1 MRDIPDNSEDI
12 LDSRDIEA
20 RIDELDAERGAI
32 VDEIDDLKI
41 EEQNN
46 DIDRETFAEE
56 NGEGET
62 SATLENEHIR
72 IRSELAAKLAELVD
86 WDASDEAEELKTLK
100 AFRDE
105 LDDYC
110 DDWSHGVTLIR
121 DSYFKE
127 YTEQLADDIGA
138 INGDAKWPV
147 NCIDWDKAAREL
159 QMDYT
164 SGEFDGVTY
173 WAR

>member
-1 MRDIPDNSEDI
+1 MRDIPDNSEDT
-12 LDSRDIEA
+12 LDSRDIVA
-20 RIDELDAERGAI
+20 RIDEL
-32 VDEIDDLKI
+32 
-41 EEQNN
+41 EEQRG
-46 DIDRETFAEE
+46 DLESELEE
-56 NGEGET
+56 AQDALQDAATELLDADPIAQHNGPDPSG
-62 SATLENEHIR
+62 
-72 IRSELAAKLAELVD
+72 ELAAAIDKARAALAE

-105 LDDYC
+105 LTDYC

-127 YTEQLADDIGA
+127 YAEQLADDIGA

-147 NCIDWDKAAREL
+147 NCIDWEKAAREL

>member
-12 LDSRDIEA
+12 LDSSDIEA
-20 RIDELDAERGAI
+20 RIEELEGERADLETELEEAQDALQDAATELLDADPIA
-32 VDEIDDLKI
+32 
-41 EEQNN
+41 QH
-46 DIDRETFAEE
+46 
-56 NGEGET
+56 NGPDPSG
-62 SATLENEHIR
+62 
-72 IRSELAAKLAELVD
+72 ELAEAIDKARAALVE
-86 WDASDEAEELKTLK
+86 WDASDEAGELKTLK

-105 LDDYC
+105 LEGYC
-110 DDWSHGVTLIR
+110 PDWSSGETLIR

-127 YTEQLADDIGA
+127 YAQQLAEDVGDIKDDSR
-138 INGDAKWPV
+138 WPYT
-147 NCIDWDKAAREL
+147 CIDWDKAAREL